1 MGIPRV
7 VRLLVVEDEERL
19 ARALQRGLS
28 REGYAVDVLGDG
40 RRALMRLT
48 GEEEY
53 DLVVLDIVLPG
64 VDGMT
69 ICRTMRDRGND
80 VPVLMLTARD
90 AVQDRVA
97 GLDSGADDYLV
108 KPFAFAELVARVRS
122 LLRRP
127 PAVVPPRL
135 VVGDLELEPAT
146 RRVMRAGRDVSLTTK
161 EFALLE
167 YFMRHEGEV
176 LSRDRI
182 LSHAWDFEFDSASNV
197 VDVHVK
203 NLRKK
208 IDAHGSR
215 LFHTVRGAGYVIRA
229 S

>member
-1 MGIPRV
+1 M
-7 VRLLVVEDEERL
+7 RLLVVEDEERL
-19 ARALQRGLS
+19 ARALKRGLS

-40 RRALMRLT
+40 RRALTRLS
-48 GEEEY
+48 GDEEY

-64 VDGMT
+64 LDGLSV
-69 ICRTMRDRGND
+69 CRTLREQGRDI
-80 VPVLMLTARD
+80 PVLMLTARD
-90 AVQDRVA
+90 SVRDKVA

-108 KPFAFAELVARVRS
+108 KPFAFAELVARVRT

-127 PAVVPPRL
+127 PAVLPPRL
-135 VVGDLELEPAT
+135 LVGDLELEPVT
-146 RRVMRAGRDVSLTTK
+146 QRVTRAGRDIGLTAK

-176 LSRDRI
+176 LSRDTI
-182 LSHAWDFEFDSASNV
+182 LSHAWEFEYDGVSNV
-197 VDVHVK
+197 VDVHVR

-215 LFHTVRGAGYVIRA
+215 LFHTVRGAGYVLRA
-229 S
+229 